1 MKLLDQLRLS
11 LRSLKESKLRT
22 FLTALAIAIGAL
34 TINLAMAASNGANG
48 FIDKVIKSNFNPSE
62 LIVYKEKPQ
71 FGGIE
76 STGPQKYNPDSLTD
90 SSQGGT
96 VVQLTNDD
104 ITKLKNNQDVES
116 VRTFYQLTPNYI
128 FPDVNQELKFT
139 GSVQGIDPY
148 FEPDLASGSA
158 KDLSKDGIILPDSY
172 LAVDKLNLGSAEE
185 AIGKTVKINF
195 SRLPLNN
202 SANNQKDYSFKIVA
216 VSKSKG
222 SVSNQPNQTYI
233 NNDVA
238 ADINNYLTEGT
249 VNEGKHL
256 AVSVAIK
263 NYDQKADY
271 VDQDCL
277 KQPGK
282 NDASCT
288 TKGTRLDS
296 VKVKL
301 NKDGFFAQTPTES
314 ISFITQFIS
323 ILQLIVVGFGAIT
336 VIASVFG
343 IINTQ
348 YISVLER
355 TKEIGLMKA
364 LGMRSRN
371 IMNLFEMEAALIGFI
386 GGAIGGLIAYSLT
399 LVGNPLIKNAIGLE
413 LLEFS
418 FIQSFALTLV
428 LAAVAV
434 ISGLLPARKA
444 AKLDPIEALR
454 TE

>member
-128 FPDVNQELKFT
+128 FPDANPELKFT

-238 ADINNYLTEGT
+238 ADINHYLTEGT

-282 NDASCT
+282 NDTSCT
-288 TKGTRLDS
+288 MKGTRLDS

-386 GGAIGGLIAYSLT
+386 GGLIGGLIAYSLT